1 MKNYEITL
9 WWSEDD
15 RLFVAEIPEL
25 PGCIAHG
32 STREDALAAVGEA
45 MELWIASA
53 VTAGEAVPQ
62 PRRREVRA

>member
-25 PGCIAHG
+25 SGCVAHG
-32 STREDALAAVGEA
+32 STREAALAAVGEA
-45 MELWIASA
+45 MELWIDAA
-53 VTAGEAVPQ
+53 IRAGESVPP